1 MYMRSAVL
9 IRRMMKS
16 QRTAVGE
23 GVQKTLGCS
32 GGGGGRWATW
42 RGGSVSALTAL
53 AVLLPEADDTAQTRG
68 ALYGAAAEEEKG
80 GGLGQVG
87 VRHHRED
94 HSAAAHH
101 AERKQRRVS
110 DRAQPH
116 QLHRAAQ
123 RDGHHDGADGEKDD
137 DGDAVVGDDLGRL
150 LVRLLRPDCRA
161 HLLPVLLYV
170 PTRALRVGRHI
181 GERE

>member
-1 MYMRSAVL
+1 METDSLVGKARTRCHPRRCRRVWTGAGAGARHLKELTLMYMRSAVL

-23 GVQKTLGCS
+23 GVQRTLGCS

-68 ALYGAAAEEEKG
+68 ALYGAAAEEEKC

-94 HSAAAHH
+94 HSAAAH
-101 AERKQRRVS
+101 RS
-110 DRAQPH
+110 
-116 QLHRAAQ
+116 
-123 RDGHHDGADGEKDD
+123 
-137 DGDAVVGDDLGRL
+137 
-150 LVRLLRPDCRA
+150 
-161 HLLPVLLYV
+161 
-170 PTRALRVGRHI
+170 
-181 GERE
+181 ERE